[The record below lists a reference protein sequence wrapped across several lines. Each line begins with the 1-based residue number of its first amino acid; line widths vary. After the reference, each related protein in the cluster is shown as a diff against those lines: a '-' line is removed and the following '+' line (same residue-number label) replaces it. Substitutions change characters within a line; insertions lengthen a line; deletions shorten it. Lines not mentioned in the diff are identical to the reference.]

1 MEVRLQKILADMGVA
16 SRRKAEELI
25 EEGRVTVNGK
35 PAVMGMKADPLIDHI
50 KLDGKLL
57 SRPEPKVYFIMN
69 KPVHVVTSM
78 SDPEGRPT
86 VKDYLGKIR
95 QRVYPVGRLDF
106 NTEGLL
112 LLTNDGD
119 FAYSVLHPSKETPKT
134 YLVKVKGVLE
144 DKELERLRRGVR
156 LKDGMTAPA
165 KVKKI
170 RTLRNNSWIEIT
182 IYEGRKRQIRR
193 MLETVGRAVLKL
205 KRIRIGGL
213 DLGSLRPGEIRRLS
227 PEEIKKLK

>member
-1 MEVRLQKILADMGVA
+1 MGVA

-25 EEGRVTVNGK
+25 GEGRVTVNGR
-35 PAVMGMKADPLIDHI
+35 PAALGMKADPLIDHI

-57 SRPEPKVYFIMN
+57 TRPEPKVYFMMN
-69 KPVHVVTSM
+69 KPEHVVTSL

-106 NTEGLL
+106 DTEGLL

-134 YLVKVKGVLE
+134 YIVKVKGVLDE
-144 DKELERLRRGVR
+144 DEIKRLRMGVR

-170 RTLRNNSWIEIT
+170 RALQNNSWIEIT
-182 IYEGRKRQIRR
+182 IHEGRKRQIRR
-193 MLETVGRAVLKL
+193 MLEKVGHPVLKL
-205 KRIRIGGL
+205 KRVRIGGL
-213 DLGSLRPGEIRRLS
+213 DLGGMRPGEVKRLS
-227 PEEIKKLK
+227 TEEIKKLK